1 MADEPVVYVV
11 DDDEAVRDSLAVL
24 LESEGFAVHSCAS
37 AEALRQ
43 AAPLGRRGCILLDV
57 RMPGED
63 GLSLLAWLGGQPNG
77 LPVIMITGHGDV
89 AMAVRA
95 MKQGAIDFIEKPFE
109 PEDLLSAVRVAMR
122 RTGASGASLSAALP
136 QLTPREREVLEQLVR
151 GRSNKLIGRE
161 LGISPRTVEIHRAR
175 LMEKMR
181 AESLPQLVRLALA
194 AGIDPQD
201 G

>member
-1 MADEPVVYVV
+1 M
-11 DDDEAVRDSLAVL
+11 
-24 LESEGFAVHSCAS
+24 
-37 AEALRQ
+37 
-43 AAPLGRRGCILLDV
+43 
-57 RMPGED
+57 
-63 GLSLLAWLGGQPNG
+63 
-77 LPVIMITGHGDV
+77 
-89 AMAVRA
+89 
-95 MKQGAIDFIEKPFE
+95 
-109 PEDLLSAVRVAMR
+109 
-122 RTGASGASLSAALP
+122 
-136 QLTPREREVLEQLVR
+136 R